1 MTRLRLLAR
10 PTEFARTL
18 ASLGLCGLLGSL
30 AACNSDD
37 PEVLQGQLLQMPV
50 AGLDYATSSGL
61 VGQTTASG
69 QFGYHAGDTVT
80 FSIGTLALATRTAA
94 ASMSLLDTPAG
105 SGNAL
110 TASQPAALWM
120 LHFLRSVDANHSL
133 DAHIEISPALR
144 TWAQAQPASLL
155 SASTPL
161 HTWAQAAA
169 WPLPADWQTSWRVL
183 LQARQSS
190 TTGMPAKV
198 VWPQMASGNHHT
210 TALSASGQ
218 VLSFGE
224 DWFQWNSGAT
234 TFTSADYIGGKL
246 GRPTGTM
253 AEPSGFTLTT
263 TKQIN
268 ERYFRYNPLPALVT
282 GSAALDVAKL
292 ASGQNDNAIITTD
305 GALWMWGPNNRGQLG
320 VGDTTQ
326 RREATRVLV
335 DGKKVR
341 DVAIGGAHTLA
352 ITEDGAL
359 YAWGNGIAALGLGT
373 LTSNVLNAQRVNL
386 GAELATKVSTDAN
399 RSTLVLTASGQVYG
413 FGSNDFGQLGL
424 GDAALKIDQATP
436 QRVTGLPTDQ
446 PVVDIYAGP
455 LVSLFTMLDGSVYF
469 AGQTSAGLGGWMQA
483 GAVAQA
489 NGTYLISQ
497 LDETVRSTPQR
508 LAHAPAN
515 VQQIQAASRHVLM
528 LTRDQKVYGWGQHT
542 LINGVLGLGPQAG
555 YWRTTSTGSLAY
567 EDPYYATPQEITT
580 LTGQGIAQIQTITI
594 SSFALAQDGRVYGWG
609 STTNG
614 RLARGVQS
622 CDASLVPNNA
632 GTSTTR
638 YYMCHTPRVLDFS
651 TTLGD
656 LHTSTAAATAVLPA
670 PATRP

>member
-1 MTRLRLLAR
+1 MKRLRLSAR
-10 PTEFARTL
+10 PTEFPRTL
-18 ASLGLCGLLGSL
+18 VGIGLCGLLGTL
-30 AACNSDD
+30 AACGSDD
-37 PEVLQGQLLQMPV
+37 PVVQQGQLLQMPV
-50 AGLDYATSSGL
+50 AGLDYTTSTGLSGQTTSSG
-61 VGQTTASG
+61 
-69 QFGYHAGDTVT
+69 QFDYHDGDTVT
-80 FSIGTLALATRTAA
+80 FRIGTLALATRTAGKTL
-94 ASMSLLDTPAG
+94 SLLDTPAG
-105 SGNAL
+105 AGNAL
-110 TASQPAALWM
+110 TASQPTALWT

-133 DAHIEISPALR
+133 DAKIEISPALR
-144 TWAQAQPASLL
+144 TWALAQPASTL

-183 LQARQSS
+183 LQARQSNS
-190 TTGMPAKV
+190 TTPKV

-210 TALSASGQ
+210 TALNATGQ

-224 DWFQWNSGAT
+224 DWFQWNSGT
-234 TFTSADYIGGKL
+234 TSYTSADYIGGKL

-253 AEPSGFTLTT
+253 TEPSGFALTT
-263 TKQIN
+263 TRQIN
-268 ERYFRYNPLPALVT
+268 ERYFRYNPLPAQVT
-282 GSAALDVAKL
+282 NSAALDVAKL
-292 ASGQNDNAIITTD
+292 ASGQNDNAVITAD

-359 YAWGNGIAALGLGT
+359 YAWGNGITALGLGT
-373 LTSNVLNAQRVNL
+373 LTTNVLTAQRVNL

-424 GDAALKIDQATP
+424 GDAALRIDQAMP
-436 QRVTGLPTDQ
+436 QRITGLPTDQ

-455 LVSLFTMLDGSVYF
+455 LVSLFTLLDGSVYF
-469 AGQTSAGLGGWMQA
+469 AGQTSAGLGGWMQT
-483 GAVAQA
+483 GAVVQA
-489 NGTYLISQ
+489 NGTYLMDQ
-497 LDETVRSTPQR
+497 LDEAVRSTPQR
-508 LAHAPAN
+508 LPHAPAN
-515 VQQIQAASRHVLM
+515 VQQIQAGSRHVLA

-542 LINGVLGLGPQAG
+542 IINGVLGLGPQAG

-567 EDPYYATPQEITT
+567 EDPYYATPQEITP

-594 SSFALAQDGRVYGWG
+594 SSFAMAQDGRVYGWG

-622 CDASLVPNNA
+622 CDASLLPNNA

-651 TTLGD
+651 TTLSD
-656 LHTSTAAATAVLPA
+656 LQTSTVAATAVLPA
-670 PATRP
+670 PAVRP